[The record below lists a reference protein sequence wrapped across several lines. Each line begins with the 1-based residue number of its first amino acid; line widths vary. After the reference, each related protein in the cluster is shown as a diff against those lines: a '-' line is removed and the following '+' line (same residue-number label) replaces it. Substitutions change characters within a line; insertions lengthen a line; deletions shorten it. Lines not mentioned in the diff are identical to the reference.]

1 MGRSSFDSY
10 DSHSGG
16 ELSPHDRDS
25 VVDYGEENMLD
36 TSDNNYDQQLDATD
50 LVDSAEKIL
59 DSDIGKEVGRIGAE
73 KKVNAEESRR
83 REVTKSGTDDSSS
96 AANTGSNLMAKNKTN
111 KNVSLQGIPETTTSR
126 HSGKSKTSDKPL
138 KVDVD
143 IQCDPPN
150 DHPFLGGRELLPPR
164 YAPTATTRLLSPT
177 TYTHHHHHQQQ
188 PPHHHGQGI
197 LSPAYAPTTNRL
209 YTPHQPSSMIPMQ
222 SSQYHKP
229 QYASSQHAY
238 GTDPQVR
245 YVAQPQQQQQQAIGM
260 STAYRH
266 TPYKS
271 HTTSPLAPAYPLQ
284 SQAVMPYRPQY
295 AVQGGKYASDAPHHH
310 QVLVSP
316 RNGPHI
322 VRSGG
327 SAVSIAQLRPAT
339 LNALKTV
346 PPGMTAPTNYS
357 RMQDYR
363 NSPKRTSRTSKTSR
377 YNEPHSYQNFGSTST
392 RYIYDVYEPF
402 QGTQRYA
409 PPVEQP
415 QVWYPLAVYFSSAE

>member
-1 MGRSSFDSY
+1 MY
-10 DSHSGG
+10 DILYVVLSRTHSNTALHSACH
-16 ELSPHDRDS
+16 LSVCGVLFTRR
-25 VVDYGEENMLD
+25 
-36 TSDNNYDQQLDATD
+36 AA
-50 LVDSAEKIL
+50 AEPY
-59 DSDIGKEVGRIGAE
+59 
-73 KKVNAEESRR
+73 
-83 REVTKSGTDDSSS
+83 T
-96 AANTGSNLMAKNKTN
+96 
-111 KNVSLQGIPETTTSR
+111 VSLQGIPETTTSR